1 MKGRIRRLCM
11 IISLAFL
18 HTYTEQYSYAA
29 SFTSKFISSG
39 AKSEPNIVSSLIRC
53 IIVWGLCEL
62 LFWAIS
68 KRKK

>member
-11 IISLAFL
+11 LISLALL
-18 HTYTEQYSYAA
+18 HTYTEQHTYTT
-29 SFTSKFISSG
+29 SFASKFISSG
-39 AKSEPNIVSSLIRC
+39 AKAEPNIVSSLIRS